1 MFGAMTLIIAISALA
16 TLLPTVSI
24 MCAAFR
30 VSSRAWSIMQR
41 ESAIRSCQTEWVDS
55 TLPNAVRELSRLHIS
70 SSARSAMPMLR
81 MQW

>member
-1 MFGAMTLIIAISALA
+1 MLGATTLIIAISARA

-30 VSSRAWSIMQR
+30 VSRRVCSISIRELAIASITTPWSA
-41 ESAIRSCQTEWVDS
+41 SG
-55 TLPNAVRELSRLHIS
+55 LPNAIRDFARAHIAS
-70 SSARSAMPMLR
+70 SDRSASPMSR